1 MNPETLPPVGAH
13 RPQIRTHAW
22 LAALGVVFVAA
33 ALVATLP
40 AVADAQPRRGK
51 GADKG
56 APDKGK
62 DKAGDGEAKGGDGKS
77 GKPKVMDFTGIDI
90 SGRLRT
96 PQLLYF
102 LDRAAEELDRASL
115 ERRSFIPELVRSIDE
130 EQL

>member
-22 LAALGVVFVAA
+22 RSALGVAFVAA

-51 GADKG
+51 GA
-56 APDKGK
+56 PDKGK
-62 DKAGDGEAKGGDGKS
+62 DKAGDGEAEGGDGKS

>member
-40 AVADAQPRRGK
+40 AVADAQPRRG
-51 GADKG
+51 KG